1 MFRISLCLPSAAQRR
16 AIQTLCQE
24 YFTRRSERIE
34 IHTVTE
40 KKLDSLLK
48 SDLIFLSVE
57 TARPNGMD
65 TAQAIRAAGGTGAIV
80 FLAVGPEYAMDAF
93 GVGACQYFIPPVSS
107 QQLFA
112 MLDQLLLTRR
122 GPYVVVP
129 TREGLLRVAHQDVE
143 YVECTDHILHFHL
156 KNGHLVRSV
165 TLRVPFKE
173 AVADLLET
181 GRFYQPH
188 RSYIINLDGACQLTD
203 TEFVME
209 SGARVPVPRGR
220 VAEAKMTFEN
230 HFAPHIEPET
240 ETASVVQTADA

>member
-24 YFTRRSERIE
+24 YFTRRSERME
-34 IHTVTE
+34 IHTATE
-40 KKLDSLLK
+40 KKMDCLLK

-57 TARPNGMD
+57 APRPNGLD
-65 TAQAIRAAGGTGAIV
+65 TAQAIRAAGGNGAIV
-80 FLAVGPEYAMDAF
+80 FLAVGPDYAMDAF
-93 GVGACQYFIPPVSS
+93 GVGASQYFIPPVSP
-107 QQLFA
+107 QRLFA

-129 TREGLLRVAHQDVE
+129 TREGLLRVAHQEVE

-156 KNGHLVRSV
+156 KNGDLVRSV
-165 TLRVPFKE
+165 TLRVPLKE
-173 AVADLLET
+173 AVADLLQT

-188 RSYIINLDGACQLTD
+188 RSYIINLDAACQLTD

-220 VAEAKMTFEN
+220 AAEAKAVFQN
-230 HFAPHIEPET
+230 HFAPKSEPET
-240 ETASVVQTADA
+240 QSDTSA